1 MTSQTQLSPF
11 AVVDVETTGFSNR
24 DRVLEVA
31 VVHAD
36 ADGTVT
42 GRWSTLIN
50 PQRDIPNTRIHGISG
65 ADLIGAPSFAD
76 IAGDLAEQLSG
87 RIFVAHNAPF
97 DTRLLGAEFARLGI
111 TAVPF
116 AEAYLCTQKLTGAVL
131 PASGRSLSTALAA
144 AGISNAHAHA
154 ALGDA
159 EATAELLQHYL
170 GTHRSTVERFLGG
183 VRTVELPVAELS
195 SGAVVALCPRTGAAS
210 GVQDGVWLNQL
221 SSGIPLA
228 GDANVDEYLDLLSTA
243 MLDRVLSAHEV
254 QQLTDCAADLGI
266 SREIAVDL
274 HTGFIRQLAVLAW
287 ADGTVTEEER
297 DDLLAAAR
305 ALGVSE
311 EEVSR
316 FLESPDAAGTVDA
329 VDAGRGAQARLGL
342 RLAPGD
348 RVTFTGA
355 TEIPREVWEARAT
368 EAGLDVGGV
377 KKASALVVAADP
389 DSFSR
394 KAAKARD
401 LGIPVVS
408 ESGFARLL
416 GELENS
422 GSGEIN
428 PRTVLEASHHE
439 HHEDDEP
446 DAPET
451 FDDDDAEVGLSG
463 QFYDEDDQ
471 AFSEILGEAVD
482 VATGLLSYLART
494 HGSLRAAVEHAG
506 ISAVDGELPSYVE
519 DLLARAGDEDGA
531 LNIATTMR
539 RGTVQD
545 VLARA
550 WGACDEREQLILRNR
565 FVALD
570 GATLDELGAEIGVTR
585 ERVRQLEK
593 KLMTRLRPMV
603 TSGPVADL
611 LAGIRVHAHP
621 VNTLEAV
628 TDIFPELAVT
638 QRGWE
643 APLWQILDAFDDD
656 FRVDD
661 GWVCFP
667 DLPTAAQRT
676 GNLVTPMANEEG
688 VARVADIL
696 ERSSLDDEKVLREW
710 LRTCGFH
717 IAGEHVFTR
726 AGSIPARAAA
736 VLSVVGEP
744 MAAME
749 IYSAANETK
758 SERSFRN
765 RLGASDAISRVS
777 IDRWALTRWGLEE
790 YTGIADLIGRRLDAA
805 ESMESPES
813 PESPEASVPID
824 DLLEELP
831 RKFGVSA
838 QSVRT
843 YASTGEFELSDG
855 IVRRRTEPMVN
866 TAEPED
872 SNGLYVRA
880 GRWCFLVTVSNDH
893 LRGVGINIPNGM
905 TSGLGLTWN
914 EPREFPSDRGRHRVL
929 WGNTGTSYVSS
940 VREIL
945 EEQNRSAGDRVWID
959 LHDGEYFSVA
969 PALPATLGIGAGM
982 AWLAQHVGA
991 EASTDE
997 AENTSAVAV
1006 ALGLKANAPR
1016 RKILARFRHRSD
1028 HEAVELLERL
1038 WM

>member
-111 TAVPF
+111 SAAPF
-116 AEAYLCTQKLTGAVL
+116 AESYLCTQKLTGAVL
-131 PASGRSLSTALAA
+131 PASGRSLPTALAA

-170 GTHRSTVERFLGG
+170 GAHRSTVEGFLDGL
-183 VRTVELPVAELS
+183 RTVELPVAELS
-195 SGAVVALCPRTGAAS
+195 SGAEVALCPRTGAAS
-210 GVQDGVWLNQL
+210 GAHDGVWLNQL

-266 SREIAVDL
+266 SRETAVDL
-274 HTGFIRQLAVLAW
+274 HTGFIRKLAVLAW

-305 ALGVSE
+305 ALGVPE
-311 EEVSR
+311 DEVSR
-316 FLESPDAAGTVDA
+316 FLESPDAAGTVGA
-329 VDAGRGAQARLGL
+329 REAGGTAQARPGL
-342 RLAPGD
+342 HLAPGD

-377 KKASALVVAADP
+377 KKASALLVAADP

-401 LGIPVVS
+401 LGIPVIS

-439 HHEDDEP
+439 HHQDDEP
-446 DAPET
+446 DAPEP
-451 FDDDDAEVGLSG
+451 FDDDDAETGLSG
-463 QFYDEDDQ
+463 QFYDEDDH
-471 AFSEILGEAVD
+471 AFGEILGEAVD

-531 LNIATTMR
+531 LSIATTMR

-550 WGACDEREQLILRNR
+550 WAACDEREQLILRNR
-565 FVALD
+565 FVALN
-570 GATLDELGAEIGVTR
+570 GATLDELGSEFGVTR
-585 ERVRQLEK
+585 ERVRQVEK
-593 KLMTRLRPMV
+593 KLMTRLRPIV

-628 TDIFPELAVT
+628 TNIFPELAVT
-638 QRGWE
+638 QPGWE

-661 GWVCFP
+661 NWVCFP

-696 ERSSLDDEKVLREW
+696 ETSSLDDEKVLREW

-717 IAGEHVFTR
+717 MAGEHVFTR

-736 VLSVVGEP
+736 VLSMVGEP
-744 MAAME
+744 MGAME
-749 IYSAANETK
+749 IYSAGNETK

-765 RLGASDAISRVS
+765 GLGASDAISRVS

-805 ESMESPES
+805 ASL
-813 PESPEASVPID
+813 ESPEAGVPID

-843 YASTGEFELSDG
+843 YAATGEFELSDG

-866 TAEPED
+866 IAEPED
-872 SNGLYVRA
+872 SNAVYMRD
-880 GRWCFLVTVSNDH
+880 GRWCHLMTVNKDH
-893 LRGVGINIPNGM
+893 LRGSGFIVPNGL
-905 TSGLGLTWN
+905 TASLGLEWG
-914 EPREFPSDRGRHRVL
+914 EPREIPSDWGAQRL
-929 WGNTGTSYVSS
+929 TWGNIGNSAVGSIK
-940 VREIL
+940 RIL
-945 EEQNRSAGDRVWID
+945 DDQRIGLGQRVWVD
-959 LHDGEYFSVA
+959 LHNGEFFSVT
-969 PALPATLGIGAGM
+969 PGLPATLDSGAGM
-982 AWLAQHVGA
+982 AWLAEHVGA
-991 EASTDE
+991 EASDDD

-1006 ALGLKANAPR
+1006 ALGLKADAPR

>member
-31 VVHAD
+31 VVHAG

-111 TAVPF
+111 TAAPF
-116 AEAYLCTQKLTGAVL
+116 AESYLCTQKLTGAVL

-170 GTHRSTVERFLGG
+170 GTHRSIVEGFLGG
-183 VRTVELPVAELS
+183 LRTVELPVAELR
-195 SGAVVALCPRTGAAS
+195 SGAEVVLCPRTGVAS
-210 GVQDGVWLNQL
+210 GVHDGVWLNQL

-228 GDANVDEYLDLLSTA
+228 GDTNVDEYLDLLSTA

-266 SREIAVDL
+266 SRETAVDL
-274 HTGFIRQLAVLAW
+274 HTGFIRKLAVLAW
-287 ADGTVTEEER
+287 ADGTVTEEEH

-305 ALGVSE
+305 ALGVPE
-311 EEVSR
+311 DEVSR
-316 FLESPDAAGTVDA
+316 FLESPDAAGTVG
-329 VDAGRGAQARLGL
+329 AGRGAQARPGL
-342 RLAPGD
+342 HLAPGD

-377 KKASALVVAADP
+377 KKASALLVAADP

-428 PRTVLEASHHE
+428 PRTVLEASRHDRHQ
-439 HHEDDEP
+439 DDEP
-446 DAPET
+446 DTAES
-451 FDDDDAEVGLSG
+451 FDDDDAETGLSG

-471 AFSEILGEAVD
+471 AFIEILGEAVD

-531 LNIATTMR
+531 LSIATTMR

-550 WGACDEREQLILRNR
+550 WAACDEREQLILRKR

-570 GATLDELGAEIGVTR
+570 AATLDELGSEFGVTR
-585 ERVRQLEK
+585 ERVRQVEK
-593 KLMTRLRPMV
+593 KLMTRLRPIV

-628 TDIFPELAVT
+628 TGVFPELAVT
-638 QRGWE
+638 QPGWE
-643 APLWQILDAFDDD
+643 VPLWQILDAFDDD

-661 GWVCFP
+661 SWVCFP

-717 IAGEHVFTR
+717 MAGEHVFTR

-736 VLSVVGEP
+736 VLSMVGEP
-744 MAAME
+744 MGAME
-749 IYSAANETK
+749 IYSAGNETK

-765 RLGASDAISRVS
+765 GLGASDAISRVS

-805 ESMESPES
+805 ASLESAESS
-813 PESPEASVPID
+813 EAGVPID

-843 YASTGEFELSDG
+843 YAATGEFELSDG

-872 SNGLYVRA
+872 SNAVYMRD
-880 GRWCFLVTVSNDH
+880 GRWCHLMTVNKDH
-893 LRGVGINIPNGM
+893 LRGSGFIVPNGL
-905 TSGLGLTWN
+905 TASLGLEWG
-914 EPREFPSDRGRHRVL
+914 EPREIPSD
-929 WGNTGTSYVSS
+929 WGAQRLTWGKIGNSAVGSIK
-940 VREIL
+940 RIL
-945 EEQNRSAGDRVWID
+945 DDQRIGLGQRVWVD
-959 LHDGEYFSVA
+959 LHNGEFFSVT
-969 PALPATLGIGAGM
+969 PGLPATLDSGSGM
-982 AWLAQHVGA
+982 AWLAEHVGA
-991 EASTDE
+991 EASADDV
-997 AENTSAVAV
+997 ENTSAVAV
-1006 ALGLKANAPR
+1006 ALGLKADAPR